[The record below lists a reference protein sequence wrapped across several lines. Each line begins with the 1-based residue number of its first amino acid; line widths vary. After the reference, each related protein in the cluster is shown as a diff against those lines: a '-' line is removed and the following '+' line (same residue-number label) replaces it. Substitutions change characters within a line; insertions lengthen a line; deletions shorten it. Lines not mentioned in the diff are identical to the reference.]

1 MTNIF
6 NSSPAF
12 IKVYPRIPCKD
23 CIKRYMLLQN
33 ELGCTLLIKGVRLIE
48 GQIHGEDERNNAQHG
63 IHAVLAGLRNEAA
76 GRSGACFNKA
86 SCPPPPSANSTGNPK
101 ALTATPPFLSNLF
114 GETKKVSALQ
124 GAYRPTDLK

>member
-86 SCPPPPSANSTGNPK
+86 SLHTT
-101 ALTATPPFLSNLF
+101 ALRKQHREPEGPDCDAPFP
-114 GETKKVSALQ
+114 V
-124 GAYRPTDLK
+124 